1 MKFVSVRDL
10 RNTPSD
16 VWDTLEQGGDVV
28 LTANGRPKALV
39 VRVDEEDLDSTV
51 VALRRARAQVAVSRM
66 RSSARKTGADR
77 MSDSEIEAEIKG
89 ARRARHR

>member
-10 RNTPSD
+10 RNAPSE
-16 VWDTLEQGGDVV
+16 VWDALEEGGDLV

-39 VRVDEEDLDSTV
+39 VRVDENDLDSTV

-66 RSSARKTGADR
+66 RAGARRSDAASLSQREIDAEIKAARKTR
-77 MSDSEIEAEIKG
+77 Q
-89 ARRARHR
+89 R

>member
-16 VWDTLEQGGDVV
+16 VWEALEEGGDVV

-39 VRVDEEDLDSTV
+39 VRVDEEDLESTV

-66 RSSARKTGADR
+66 RSGARSSGADR
-77 MSDSEIEAEIKG
+77 LSVGEIDAEIKG
-89 ARRARHR
+89 ARKARHR

>member
-10 RNTPSD
+10 RNTPSE
-16 VWDTLEQGGDVV
+16 VWDALEEGGDLV

-39 VRVDEEDLDSTV
+39 VRVDQDDFDSTV

-66 RSSARKTGADR
+66 RSGARASGADR
-77 MSDSEIEAEIKG
+77 MSDAEIEAEIKG

>member
-10 RNTPSD
+10 RNAPSE
-16 VWDTLEQGGDVV
+16 VWDALEEGGDLV

-39 VRVDEEDLDSTV
+39 VRVDEDDLDSTV

-66 RSSARKTGADR
+66 RDGARRSGVAGLSQRD
-77 MSDSEIEAEIKG
+77 IEAEVKNTRK
-89 ARRARHR
+89 ARQR